1 MSEAFEEFYLNLIKK
16 AEQDSTKCGV
26 GVYKTG
32 FYCNNHVILKSTKSL
47 FHPAEY
53 IKKLTA
59 LKDYGVN
66 IALPKFFTSQ
76 DKVEKFGDP
85 ETFYEVQE
93 EAKGSFVN
101 VSNTKNLYYHLTA
114 FNPNLNEEE
123 TNKIKLKE
131 QYNLEMA
138 KHRAKTG
145 LPHLKKFVSDYF
157 MLRTFGNGDMHTEN
171 VNYSSTNGYTFFDI
185 TALININPAFDIA
198 SQFQDQL
205 ESQTINSS
213 SRLLNLSFQA
223 TKFELFME
231 ECFGLGM
238 INNFPIA
245 LKESLIDYYFSQFVY
260 NGILTHQL
268 LETLNNSFVND
279 SNPLLRIGKDISHYI
294 KTHDGFFENNIFAM
308 HPNDILMLEE
318 GLINNN
324 SLLLNQIKTKYK
336 LNENFDFS
344 CIDIPNFLETMKI
357 THEFDF
363 SNPTSSQAP
372 TSSNVDHIKVSAID
386 EKNFDFEMV

>member
-1 MSEAFEEFYLNLIKK
+1 MSEAFEEFYINLIKK
-16 AEQDSTKCGV
+16 AERKAIICGE
-26 GVYKTG
+26 GKSKTG
-32 FYCNNHVILKSTKSL
+32 YAIDGHIVLKSRKAPVD
-47 FHPAEY
+47 PAKN

-59 LKDYGVN
+59 LKNYGVN

-76 DKVEKFGDP
+76 DKVEKEGNRLI
-85 ETFYEVQE
+85 FYEIQE

-101 VSNTKNLYYHLTA
+101 VSNTNNLYYHLAA

-185 TALININPAFDIA
+185 TALINIDPAFDIA

-213 SRLLNLSFQA
+213 RLLNLSFQA

-231 ECFGLGM
+231 DCFGLGL

-324 SLLLNQIKTKYK
+324 SLLLNQIRTKYK
-336 LNENFDFS
+336 LSENFDFS
-344 CIDIPNFLETMKI
+344 CIDIPNFLETMKL

-363 SNPTSSQAP
+363 SNPKSSQAP
-372 TSSNVDHIKVSAID
+372 TSSNVDHIKVSAND
-386 EKNFDFEMV
+386 NNFDFEMV

>member
-1 MSEAFEEFYLNLIKK
+1 MSEEFKEFYLNLIKK

-59 LKDYGVN
+59 LKNYGVN

-101 VSNTKNLYYHLTA
+101 VSNTKNLYYHLVA

-123 TNKIKLKE
+123 PDKVKLKQ

-157 MLRTFGNGDMHTEN
+157 LLRTFGNGDMHSEN

-185 TALININPAFDIA
+185 TALINVDPAFDIA

-205 ESQTINSS
+205 ESQQHKSASS
-213 SRLLNLSFQA
+213 LLNLSFDA
-223 TKFELFME
+223 TKVELFME
-231 ECFGLGM
+231 DCFGLGM
-238 INNFPIA
+238 NCFPLTSKDLVNNHF
-245 LKESLIDYYFSQFVY
+245 SLFVY

-268 LETLNNSFVND
+268 LETINKSCDND
-279 SNPLLRIGKDISHYI
+279 INPILKNGKNISHYI

-318 GLINNN
+318 GLLNNN
-324 SLLLNQIKTKYK
+324 SVLLNQIRTKYELGK
-336 LNENFDFS
+336 DFDFS
-344 CIDIPNFLETMKI
+344 CIDIPNFLQTMKI

-363 SNPTSSQAP
+363 GNPTNNQAP

-386 EKNFDFEMV
+386 ENTFDFEMV